1 MPTGPTG
8 TPPHSPNATT
18 RERGVIDELFRA
30 GEHADGPREVGA
42 IRAGL
47 ALILS
52 LIEKRH
58 RRQSNGYFD
67 PPHGDD

>member
-18 RERGVIDELFRA
+18 RERTTIDELYRA
-30 GEHADGPREVGA
+30 GEHAGSEREAGA

-47 ALILS
+47 ALILE
-52 LIEKRH
+52 LITTRH
-58 RRQSNGYFD
+58 RRQTNGYFD
-67 PPHGDD
+67 DPGADD